1 MILILNLIIGYIKL
15 QKKNTAGFIL
25 KKNPAESSRV
35 LIFLITIVKLKTQLL
50 FITEMIRDPYIKGL
64 GNGGL

>member
-15 QKKNTAGFIL
+15 QKNTAGFIL
-25 KKNPAESSRV
+25 KKNPAESSRI

-50 FITEMIRDPYIKGL
+50 FITEIIRDPYIKGL
-64 GNGGL
+64 GNGGQ